1 MTEIVTVASPAET
14 LIVGAG
20 LAGLVTAYRLK
31 QFGIDVDIVEARD
44 RPGGRIHSVT
54 NALGTSLTAE
64 LGGEAFDSDHVACL
78 TLAQELGLPVVDLW
92 SQADAGAE
100 DLFWF
105 GQQRLDPQAIQAEFT
120 ALLRA
125 QPQDWQA
132 VQQFLQTG
140 ERTPVI
146 QSLDAL
152 SIADYLSRHGVSRS
166 LYQALTTAYTIKYGM
181 DSTRQ
186 SCLNLLSY
194 FKSAADCQSL
204 FGNSDERYYLQ
215 GGNAQLPQ
223 ALFAAVGDRVQL
235 ATQLE
240 TLAARRDGQYVATL
254 RQGQTVRDRSYRR
267 VVLTLPFSVLRH
279 LDLQVDLPPSQ
290 RQAIQQLGY
299 STPTKVISAYR
310 TKVWRQQGLNG
321 LAYTDLAMQH
331 CWEACDSL
339 RSSEIALLVAY
350 PGGAAGQAIT
360 TLDLADL
367 APMMQ
372 ADLAQLFPGI
382 CAAQLTP
389 DWLRSQWLTD
399 PFSAGAY
406 SCYEVGQWSA
416 FYGFEGQRTEHLF
429 FAGEHCSRRYQ
440 GYMEGA
446 CETAE
451 QVTLAILQ
459 DIGHQPA
466 IAAQQQRLQHYQ
478 QSRQS
483 GFSLTTEGR

>member
-1 MTEIVTVASPAET
+1 MIEIVTVASPAET

-92 SQADAGAE
+92 SQVDAGAE

-105 GQQRLDPQAIQAEFT
+105 GQQPLEPQAVQAEFT
-120 ALLRA
+120 ALLLA
-125 QPQDWQA
+125 HQQDWQA
-132 VQQFLQTG
+132 VQRFLQTG
-140 ERTPVI
+140 QRTAKI
-146 QSLDAL
+146 AALDAL
-152 SIADYLSRHGVSRS
+152 SIADYLSQWEVSRS
-166 LYQALTTAYTIKYGM
+166 LHQTLTTAYTIKYGV

-186 SCLNLLSY
+186 SSLNLLSY
-194 FKSAADCQSL
+194 FKSVADCQSL
-204 FGNSDERYYLQ
+204 FGHSDERYYLQ
-215 GGNAQLPQ
+215 GGNAQLPS
-223 ALFAAVGDRVQL
+223 ALYAAVGDRGQL

-240 TLAARRDGQYVATL
+240 ALVAQRDGQYIATL
-254 RQGQTVRDRSYRR
+254 RQGQTVSDRLYRR

-279 LDLQVDLPPSQ
+279 LDVRVDLPAPQ
-290 RQAIQQLGY
+290 RQAIQQLSY

-339 RSSEIALLVAY
+339 RSSDNALLVAY
-350 PGGAAGQAIT
+350 PGGTRGQAIAT
-360 TLDLADL
+360 QALAEL
-367 APMMQ
+367 APTMQ
-372 ADLAQLFPGI
+372 NDLAQLFPGI
-382 CAAQLTP
+382 PEAQLTP

-416 FYGFEGQRTEHLF
+416 FYGWEGQRTEHVF

-451 QVTLAILQ
+451 QVVLTILQ
-459 DIGHQPA
+459 DIGDQPA
-466 IAAQQQRLQHYQ
+466 ISTQQRRLQRYQ
-478 QSRQS
+478 HHRQRGYTRS
-483 GFSLTTEGR
+483 NPGC